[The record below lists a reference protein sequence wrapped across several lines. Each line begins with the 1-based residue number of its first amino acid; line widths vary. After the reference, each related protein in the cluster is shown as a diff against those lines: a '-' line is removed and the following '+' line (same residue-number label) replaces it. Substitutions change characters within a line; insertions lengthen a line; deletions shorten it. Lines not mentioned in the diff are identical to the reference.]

1 MYKSVFIAQNSFNFL
16 FMGSIISEMQNE
28 EEENVYEHT
37 LPIPEPL
44 DDEEVCNND
53 TEMSKWGLMFFIGGC
68 IVLVVFVFV

>member
-1 MYKSVFIAQNSFNFL
+1 
-16 FMGSIISEMQNE
+16 MQNE
-28 EEENVYEHT
+28 EEENVSEHT

-44 DDEEVCNND
+44 DDEDVCNND

>member
-1 MYKSVFIAQNSFNFL
+1 
-16 FMGSIISEMQNE
+16 MQNE

-53 TEMSKWGLMFFIGGC
+53 TEMSKLGLMFFIGGC